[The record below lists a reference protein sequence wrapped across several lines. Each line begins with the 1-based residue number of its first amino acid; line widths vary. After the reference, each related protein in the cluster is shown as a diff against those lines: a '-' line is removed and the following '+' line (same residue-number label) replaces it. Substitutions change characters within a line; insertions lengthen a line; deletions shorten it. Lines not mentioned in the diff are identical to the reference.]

1 MDHFRAIQT
10 FLAVAETSGFAR
22 AAAKLRV
29 SPTAVT
35 RTIIALEDQIG
46 VRLFTRTTRRV
57 RLTDAGALFAVDAKK
72 VLADLAEAESSA
84 AGVTRAL
91 RGQIRL
97 TAPVLFGRM
106 HVAPVLLEFMRLY
119 PDITF
124 DLLLADRAIDLVE
137 EDVDVAVRIANLADS
152 SLTAVRVGQVS
163 RVLCASPEYLGKV
176 GDLRTLRDL
185 ERANGIDLSS
195 ASARQWVFRQR
206 GLEKTVRPKIVLS
219 TTSPEV
225 VIAAALKGLGVA
237 RFMTYQVRREIVDG
251 RLQAI
256 LKEYETR
263 FQPIHVVYH
272 SQRHVSKR
280 VRILIDHLKTGLRG
294 QTYD

>member
-1 MDHFRAIQT
+1 MDRFRAIKT
-10 FLAVAETSGFAR
+10 FLAVAEHSGFAR

-35 RTIIALEDQIG
+35 RTISALEDHIG

-57 RLTDAGALFAVDAKK
+57 RLTEAGALFAVDARK
-72 VLADLAEAESSA
+72 VLADLAEAENSA
-84 AGVTRAL
+84 AGVTHAL
-91 RGQIRL
+91 RGQVRL
-97 TAPVLFGRM
+97 TAPLLFGRM
-106 HVAPVLLEFMRLY
+106 HVAPLLLDFMRLY
-119 PDITF
+119 PDITI
-124 DLLLADRAIDLVE
+124 DLRLADRAIDLVE
-137 EDVDVAVRIANLADS
+137 EDVDVAVRIADLADS

-163 RVLCASPEYLGKV
+163 RVLCASPEYLSRA

-185 ERANGIDLSS
+185 ERAHGVDLSS

-206 GLEKTVRPKIVLS
+206 GLEKAVRPKIVLS

-237 RFMTYQVRREIVDG
+237 RFMSYQVRKEIADG

-256 LKEYETR
+256 LMDYETR
-263 FQPIHVVYH
+263 PQPVHIVYH
-272 SQRHVSKR
+272 SQHHVSKR
-280 VRILIDHLKTGLRG
+280 VRILIDHLKAGLRG
-294 QTYD
+294 QLH